1 MQEITKLFPI
11 QSKKITYFKSKTDKD
26 DNESVVNI
34 SCIIKFI
41 DVARFMASL
50 SSNLADNL
58 TEGIHQIKCRNC
70 DYFLE

>member
-1 MQEITKLFPI
+1 MQNFF
-11 QSKKITYFKSKTDKD
+11 QSNQVIKKITYFKSKTDKD
-26 DNESVVNI
+26 DNESIVNI

-41 DVARFMASL
+41 DVARFMARL
-50 SSNLADNL
+50 SSNLADNF